1 MFSTSEIHSL
11 TDFQRNT
18 KAYVQRLADTK
29 RPEVLTVN
37 GEAQVVI
44 QDAKAYEEMLD
55 LLHSLKQI
63 NASLDD
69 IKHDSVKSVGEAR
82 KDSLNRLSAKYPN
95 ANI

>member
-11 TDFQRNT
+11 TDFQRNAKT
-18 KAYVQRLADTK
+18 YVQRLSDTK

-44 QDAKAYEEMLD
+44 QDARAYEEMVD

-63 NASLDD
+63 NSSLND
-69 IKHDSVKSVGEAR
+69 IEHGRVKPIAEAR
-82 KDSLNRLSAKYPN
+82 KNSIKRLAAKYPD